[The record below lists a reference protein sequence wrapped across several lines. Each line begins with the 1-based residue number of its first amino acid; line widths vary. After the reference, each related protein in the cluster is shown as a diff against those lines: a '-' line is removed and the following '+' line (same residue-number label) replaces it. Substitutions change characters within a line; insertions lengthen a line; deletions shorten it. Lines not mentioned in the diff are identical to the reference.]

1 MLVTSIPKIKGHRV
15 CSVWLANIKSY
26 RKWPW
31 ARDWHKSLWI
41 ENCIVF
47 YWITLIKVSWEEAA
61 VRSYLLVISMTV
73 ENIEGWKRCKRLFH
87 YLLINE
93 LSVKPRF
100 YSPCPPFLLVV
111 RVLSGLYVNNLYLCL
126 QAEFYTS
133 RSFVWNSCIC
143 ISSAFHEGSNLK
155 WN

>member
-1 MLVTSIPKIKGHRV
+1 MTNLRFQLSCQHLITCYTLPPTQHHSFFGNLLLYSLVLVTSIPKIKGHRV

-87 YLLINE
+87 YLLINK

-100 YSPCPPFLLVV
+100 YSPCPPF
-111 RVLSGLYVNNLYLCL
+111 Y
-126 QAEFYTS
+126 
-133 RSFVWNSCIC
+133 W
-143 ISSAFHEGSNLK
+143 
-155 WN
+155 